1 MPTDN
6 PKISAYVPQL
16 IYDRFKQ
23 FQDDKKLSMSQAAIV
38 ILAEYF
44 GLEQTIKETT
54 EGITVG
60 GVTLERVQSIESR
73 LTELESIES
82 RLTELEKLLS
92 QNQSTVE
99 SVPEPQKPSS
109 LQYSLLGEPELI
121 LNNNETIYTS
131 QQLAN
136 RLSSPKKR
144 VTTQSVTNQIRKSS
158 EEFYNWSKSRDPD
171 DIPWKKIGDE
181 KPLKFCP
188 AVSLT
193 PETLAKL

>member
-23 FQDDKKLSMSQAAIV
+23 FQDETQLSMSQATIV

-44 GLEQTIKETT
+44 GLKQTIRETT

-60 GVTLERVQSIESR
+60 GVTLERVQ
-73 LTELESIES
+73 LIES

-92 QNQSTVE
+92 RSQSTVE
-99 SVPEPQKPSS
+99 SVSEPQKPGS

-121 LNNNETIYTS
+121 LNNNETMYTS

-136 RLSSPKKR
+136 RLSSPKKTI
-144 VTTQSVTNQIRKSS
+144 TTQSVTNQVRKSS
-158 EEFYNWSKSRDPD
+158 KEFYDWSKSCDPD
-171 DIPWKKIGDE
+171 DIPWKKVSEE

-188 AVSLT
+188 AISLT